1 MTTAAHTAAA
11 RNARTLAAVIR
22 DRAALHPERD
32 ALLAMVGHL
41 HTAAES
47 IEAHVPAVDGENNTP
62 AKGVLFLALARGIA
76 IEVPAAGIADEVFY
90 YVTAPITGHL
100 PEVAP
105 EGPAS
110 PQLAR
115 QELDLLARIN
125 TVRENHLTS
134 GIDDVLRAALDALVT
149 LHGKLARLRQVTA

>member
-1 MTTAAHTAAA
+1 MTTVAHTAAA
-11 RNARTLAAVIR
+11 RNARILADVLR
-22 DRAALHPERD
+22 GRVALHPEGD

-47 IEAHVPAVDGENNTP
+47 IEAHVPAIDGENCTP
-62 AKGVLFLALARGIA
+62 AMGALFLALAQGIA
-76 IEVPAAGIADEVFY
+76 VEVPAAGVADEVFY
-90 YVTAPITGHL
+90 YVTAPITGTL

-105 EGPAS
+105 HGAES

-125 TVRENHLTS
+125 TVRENHLS
-134 GIDDVLRAALDALVT
+134 SSNDDVLRAALDALVI
-149 LHGKLARLRQVTA
+149 LHGKLTRLRKIAA